1 MYTLLRYAILLADL
15 VCVPAAVFAADWVRY
30 RRIPDLA
37 HVFSTYDLV
46 IAISLLGWSVL
57 YFWMR
62 LDGFRGGWNFPA
74 VFSQTLSA
82 VFVLLVLVLAG
93 AYLSRDYLSRLVL
106 LHYSCSLLIGF
117 VTVRYVAHRFLQSK
131 FLRRAFRRSV
141 ILGNGHMANELA
153 HKLASHPEAMCNIVG
168 FLSPNNNGASQFQ
181 APGSDSEKIHA
192 LGVIDLLKT
201 LDVSELIV
209 VAPTSADRATLDLIG
224 RCRVAGIHVSVVP
237 DFYELYVSKPEFLE
251 VDGLPLI
258 SLRPYS
264 AAASAH
270 KVKRVLDLCLGTVLL
285 VAASPIIVFGIVY
298 LALSKVPVF
307 ANQLRAGK
315 NNKSFWMYRLNMSGN
330 GEKLPL
336 VNRVFLKLSLTELPQ
351 LWNVVHGDMSIVGP
365 RPEHPERTKHYTD
378 WEKQRLSV
386 APGLT
391 GLAQVHGLRE
401 SSSSADK
408 ARYDL
413 QYILQWNPLLDVSL
427 VLQTAWTLAYR
438 LVGSAWRP
446 RATSHASSPASTQTT
461 PGLTPPSLTEEV
473 EHAHRAN
480 SC

>member
-1 MYTLLRYAILLADL
+1 
-15 VCVPAAVFAADWVRY
+15 
-30 RRIPDLA
+30 
-37 HVFSTYDLV
+37 
-46 IAISLLGWSVL
+46 
-57 YFWMR
+57 
-62 LDGFRGGWNFPA
+62 
-74 VFSQTLSA
+74 
-82 VFVLLVLVLAG
+82 
-93 AYLSRDYLSRLVL
+93 
-106 LHYSCSLLIGF
+106 
-117 VTVRYVAHRFLQSK
+117 
-131 FLRRAFRRSV
+131 
-141 ILGNGHMANELA
+141 MANELA

-168 FLSPNNNGASQFQ
+168 FLSRNNNGASHFQ
-181 APGSDSEKIHA
+181 ITRDGSEKIHA
-192 LGVIDLLKT
+192 LGVLDFLKS

-224 RCRVAGIHVSVVP
+224 RCRIAGIHVSVVP
-237 DFYELYVSKPEFLE
+237 EFYQLYVSKPEFLE

-270 KVKRVLDLCLGTVLL
+270 QVKRVLDLCLGSVLL
-285 VAASPIIVFGIVY
+285 LAASPIILFGIVY
-298 LALSKVPVF
+298 LAFAKVPIF
-307 ANQLRAGK
+307 ANQVRAGK
-315 NNKSFWMYRLNMSGN
+315 NNRRFSMYRLNMGDPSGA
-330 GEKLPL
+330 KLPL

-351 LWNVVHGDMSIVGP
+351 LWNVVRGDMSIVGP
-365 RPEHPERTKHYTD
+365 RPEHPERAKHYTD

-386 APGLT
+386 PPGLT

-427 VLQTAWTLAYR
+427 ILQTAWTLAYR
-438 LVGSAWRP
+438 VVGSAWRP
-446 RATSHASSPASTQTT
+446 RTSAHVSSPAAVNAAHETKST
-461 PGLTPPSLTEEV
+461 LARPSLAGEV